1 MRETTGMP
9 VLLDG
14 MVETIALTIWTF
26 VGKVMSLLFN
36 ILSRI
41 VIAFLLRSK
50 QLLILW
56 LLSPSAVISEPKNI
70 KSVTVSI
77 VSP

>member
-1 MRETTGMP
+1 
-9 VLLDG
+9 
-14 MVETIALTIWTF
+14 
-26 VGKVMSLLFN
+26 MSLLFD

-50 QLLILW
+50 QLLILL

-70 KSVTVSI
+70 KSVTVSTFLPI
-77 VSP
+77 YLPRSDGTGCHDLSVLNVEF